1 MTSDLTELHER
12 LGALVANDTRR
23 TEMPGLLDEIADSLR
38 KLEKRPPL
46 PPRKRP
52 QGPQGR
58 RETPRGPQPTPSF
71 VSARKKKRRDARDAR
86 KLNRG

>member
-1 MTSDLTELHER
+1 MTSDLTDLHER
-12 LGALVANDTRR
+12 LGALEADDALR
-23 TEMPGLLDEIADSLR
+23 TGMPGLLDEIADSLR

-58 RETPRGPQPTPSF
+58 RETPRGPQPTPVV
-71 VSARKKKRRDARDAR
+71 VSERKRRRRDARDAR